1 MKLHRYNK
9 QDLDK
14 LALETNFIRDNLE
27 KAFRLCNIL
36 QHFGEN
42 PLLSKSLALKGGTA
56 INLTVFD
63 LPRLSVDID
72 WDFAIPCNKKEM
84 LDMRSEINREIINFM
99 TSQKYALNRGT
110 KNPHSLD
117 SWVFYY
123 QNVVNNKDNIK
134 IEINYSLRNHVFPL
148 MEGTTSVN
156 FLPQVQVQIL
166 SPMELFGSKIKA
178 LIERCAAR
186 DLYDVHNMLTK
197 KIFEDDELDLLRKTI
212 LFYLAVGSS
221 KQLTENFSFENIQK
235 LKFSQIRSSLMPVLR
250 KSERFDF
257 EKAKEEIIN
266 FLQELLI
273 LTSKE
278 KVFIMEFNKGNYR
291 PDLLFDDPLIIKRI
305 KHHPMALW
313 KTRKNEF

>member
-1 MKLHRYNK
+1 
-9 QDLDK
+9 
-14 LALETNFIRDNLE
+14 
-27 KAFRLCNIL
+27 
-36 QHFGEN
+36 
-42 PLLSKSLALKGGTA
+42 
-56 INLTVFD
+56 
-63 LPRLSVDID
+63 VDID

>member
-1 MKLHRYNK
+1 VQY
-9 QDLDK
+9 
-14 LALETNFIRDNLE
+14 
-27 KAFRLCNIL
+27 
-36 QHFGEN
+36 FGEN

-313 KTRKNEF
+313 KTRKNG

>member
-1 MKLHRYNK
+1 MQY
-9 QDLDK
+9 
-14 LALETNFIRDNLE
+14 
-27 KAFRLCNIL
+27 
-36 QHFGEN
+36 FGEN

-212 LFYLAVGSS
+212 LFYLAVGGS

-257 EKAKEEIIN
+257 EKAKEEVIN

-273 LTSKE
+273 LTSNE

>member
-1 MKLHRYNK
+1 MQY
-9 QDLDK
+9 
-14 LALETNFIRDNLE
+14 
-27 KAFRLCNIL
+27 
-36 QHFGEN
+36 FGEN

>member
-1 MKLHRYNK
+1 MQY
-9 QDLDK
+9 
-14 LALETNFIRDNLE
+14 
-27 KAFRLCNIL
+27 
-36 QHFGEN
+36 FGEN

-313 KTRKNEF
+313 KTRKNG